1 MGENQKNPFK
11 DLYPPLSNVIEEHKI
26 DFESNH
32 NNNNNEKK
40 EINKKVLSPEFL
52 SEISSKDCKI
62 PNSEIINV
70 ISKFLRNSRLIAKIE
85 NEYQNDKKYTVSSL
99 CHICAS
105 NLSYEPLKEGQ
116 VLFKIGETG
125 DKFYFILNGRLSV
138 LKLQEIPNT
147 KMTYTEY
154 LEYLEFL
161 QGEKEDFIVSEVLK
175 KNSKLLPLTSPED
188 IRKLTNVYF
197 LNKLKFLVGTNSFDG
212 VEGLKYFFTQNK
224 KNFEEFDLDE
234 ERLKG
239 LWFRKTQQ
247 FEGSESDWVNYI
259 TKKCKPNV
267 LDSVFFDQFQFLIT
281 DNEKKDF
288 CLYIYEPF
296 LYFGPGDFFGDFAL
310 DSTERRRNATIRAES
325 DAVLA
330 SLTDQDYLKM
340 ISPKRRQEKMKEISF
355 IYDNF
360 FFHEINSHI
369 FEKHYFHLFSPHEF
383 SRGYVIYKGG
393 ETPKDLILLKEGKIE
408 ITMTCSVVDLHNLL
422 KFLFEKLI
430 TTTLYEN
437 IPTRIKQLIPKE
449 KLVELKTYISDPEL
463 ARMKTQTELFV
474 NEMNKMRNFDLC
486 VLNGKI
492 VLGLEEVFLNIPYLS
507 TAKIV
512 TQRATILKFDIEKLK
527 SLFTDEKLCFYP
539 FVKVSANKI
548 VSLIERINHLKRSCI
563 EMALFKV
570 KKENDEN
577 ILYHSPPSS
586 NNILNAKIEKLI
598 LPKIQM
604 NIPITSSVET
614 KVNKSQRSLNRS
626 LVKSPKNNERIES
639 NSLQSSNAKEEKAFI
654 NLRDKCISIDNLHKE
669 ILNFKT
675 MDNSQSKVTVIQSNI
690 YNKKK
695 TISNNSSLMPVFTNS
710 DQTLISNDSD
720 PGILN
725 LNKIQKDPISRL
737 YANNKFSNLRLSYV
751 PVLIDE
757 KEQSFSQSKPKI
769 QTTRN
774 IENIQFIAQLK
785 KSNKKKILHYS
796 SSTKHI
802 QSGNVFKKLIF
813 QEKPEKKEEDKIKAE
828 QLLIPQIVKDF
839 YQSIKKHGYSSF
851 LKFNLNNTLLKKKMN
866 NQSKVMS
873 NNSSSKNLNF
883 DTINIINQKTSM
895 NNSSYVVK
903 EKKN

>member
-1 MGENQKNPFK
+1 MGETQKNPFK
-11 DLYPPLSNVIEEHKI
+11 DLYPPLSNEIEEHKI
-26 DFESNH
+26 DYESQQ
-32 NNNNNEKK
+32 NNNEKK
-40 EINKKVLSPEFL
+40 ETNKKILSPEFL
-52 SEISSKDCKI
+52 SEITRKDCKI
-62 PNSEIINV
+62 SHSEIINV
-70 ISKFLRNSRLIAKIE
+70 VSKFLRNSRLIAKIE
-85 NEYQNDKKYTVSSL
+85 KEYQNDKKYTVSSL

-105 NLSYEPLKEGQ
+105 NLSYESLKGGE

-138 LKLQEIPNT
+138 LKLQEIPNI

-161 QGEKEDFIVSEVLK
+161 QREKEDYIVSEVLK
-175 KNSKLLPLTSPED
+175 KNSKLLPLTTPED

-197 LNKLKFLVGTNSFDG
+197 LNKLKFMVGTNSIDG

-224 KNFEEFDLDE
+224 KKFEEYDLDE
-234 ERLKG
+234 QRLKG

-267 LDSVFFDQFQFLIT
+267 LDSVFFDQFQFLVT

-310 DSTERRRNATIRAES
+310 DSTERRRNATIRAEC

-330 SLTDQDYLKM
+330 SLTDQEYLKM
-340 ISPKRRQEKMKEISF
+340 ISPKRKQEKMKEVSF

-383 SRGYVIYKGG
+383 SRGYVIYKSG

-430 TTTLYEN
+430 TTTTYEN

-449 KLVELKTYISDPEL
+449 KLIELKTYISDPEL

-474 NEMNKMRNFDLC
+474 NEMNKIRNFDLC
-486 VLNGKI
+486 LLSGKL
-492 VLGLEEVFLNIPYLS
+492 VLGLEEIFLNIPYLS

-548 VSLIERINHLKRSCI
+548 VSLIERINYLKRSCI

-577 ILYHSPPSS
+577 ILFSSPPSS
-586 NNILNAKIEKLI
+586 TNILSAKKEKLV

-604 NIPITSSVET
+604 NPPVTSAEI
-614 KVNKSQRSLNRS
+614 KVNKPQRSLNKS
-626 LVKSPKNNERIES
+626 LVKSPNTKEKQES
-639 NSLQSSNAKEEKAFI
+639 NPSQSSNTKEEKTII

-695 TISNNSSLMPVFTNS
+695 TSSNNTSLIPVFTNS
-710 DQTLISNDSD
+710 EQTLISSDSD
-720 PGILN
+720 AGTLN
-725 LNKIQKDPISRL
+725 LNKNQKEPISKL
-737 YANNKFSNLRLSYV
+737 YVDNKISNLRLSYV

-757 KEQSFSQSKPKI
+757 KEPSLPQSKPKI
-769 QTTRN
+769 QTARN

-785 KSNKKKILHYS
+785 KSNKKKMMHS

-802 QSGNVFKKLIF
+802 QSGGVFKKLIF
-813 QEKPEKKEEDKIKAE
+813 QESPKKKEEDKIKAE

-839 YQSIKKHGYSSF
+839 YRSIKKHGYSSF
-851 LKFNLNNTLLKKKMN
+851 LKSNLNNTLLKKKMN
-866 NQSKVMS
+866 NQSKVLS
-873 NNSSSKNLNF
+873 NNFRSNNFNF
-883 DTINIINQKTSM
+883 DTINIINQKSSM
-895 NNSSYVVK
+895 NNSSYAAQ